1 MAHHQ
6 EEPAKSIIRH
16 FGGVSAVASIVGKHP
31 SRVYRW
37 TYPLTVREGTGGLV
51 PSKDQV
57 LLLEYARLNGVDF
70 LPEDF
75 FSPVRLNSLRD
86 RVREAAE

>member
-6 EEPAKSIIRH
+6 EEPASSIIRL
-16 FGGVSAVASIVGKHP
+16 FGGVSVVATIVKKHP

-37 TYPLTVREGTGGLV
+37 TYPTSVREGTGGLV
-51 PSKDQV
+51 PARDQLA
-57 LLLEYARLNGVDF
+57 LLNHARENGVDF

-75 FSPVRLNSLRD
+75 FSPERIRQLLAIQK
-86 RVREAAE
+86 EAAE